1 MGQSQKL
8 HNSPNGT
15 TIEGVVLDVNYLNHA
30 TFGDKALRVEILGL
44 FQAQLDGLVKNI
56 MLPIDAQGWLFLTH
70 TLRGAAASVG
80 AQHIAHLAEQWGQMP
95 APQSAEARS
104 AVVLQLKTAITDFV
118 GIASK
123 LQ

>member
-44 FQAQLDGLVKNI
+44 FRAQLDGLVKNI
-56 MLPIDAQGWLFLTH
+56 MLPMDAQGWLFLTH
-70 TLRGAAASVG
+70 TLGCCCRRRCATHCPFGRAVG
-80 AQHIAHLAEQWGQMP
+80 ANAAHHN
-95 APQSAEARS
+95 
-104 AVVLQLKTAITDFV
+104 QLKPV
-118 GIASK
+118 QPLSYN
-123 LQ
+123 